1 MALCSQKEI
10 VFIALSVFPTQNLGS
25 KMENA
30 KWCLLGNF
38 GALEMEYVDCIFTNF
53 LVLEVEKVGWCLL
66 ANIQH
71 ILERISALRTTPC
84 PHISTLSP
92 ILRSR
97 MPLEAWKL
105 GR

>member
-10 VFIALSVFPTQNLGS
+10 VFMALSVFPTKNLGS

-30 KWCLLGNF
+30 NWCLLKNF
-38 GALEMEYVDCIFTNF
+38 GALEMEYVDCPFTNF

-84 PHISTLSP
+84 PHISSLSP